1 MVQRK
6 QHWKYNHIWNIHDF
20 IILDSDS
27 AIKGTF
33 INSDL
38 IDNVKFRKKP
48 LHMFTNSVT
57 NKMSLQGEV
66 NTFGDLWYDLK

>member
-6 QHWKYNHIWNIHDF
+6 QHCKYNHIWNIHDF

-57 NKMSLQGEV
+57 N
-66 NTFGDLWYDLK
+66 